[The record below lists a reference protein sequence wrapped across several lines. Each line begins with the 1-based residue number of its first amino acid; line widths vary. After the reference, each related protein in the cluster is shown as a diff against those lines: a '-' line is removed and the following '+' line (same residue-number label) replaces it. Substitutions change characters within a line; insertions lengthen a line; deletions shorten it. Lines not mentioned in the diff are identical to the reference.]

1 MKKYNKFPFLQS
13 KKALFC
19 TGLFLLS
26 SVNIASAA
34 TWQWLPMQNR
44 ERLVIQFDNPVDSFY
59 IQRNN
64 GLNISIQLPASASD
78 TEINQ
83 TGSLPQGDFVHN
95 FRKNGNT
102 LELSMNKSDF
112 GYIYTQPDSNTL
124 VLDIYQDSLA
134 SRFYPYEE
142 RSTTTPTQPQAPIQ
156 NQQPAQTQ
164 TVTPPTPQ
172 TPPISSPTA
181 PVVQTPTQEV
191 DTPPL
196 VQNTNQNQ
204 IPTQQITSP
213 PVPQVSTQAPQVE
226 ENSLQDVIDHVEKVD
241 IPALNNQATQS
252 FRDSIEAA
260 QSGTVPTTPPPAPI
274 QPAQQS
280 PFPTNNLEE
289 INEAAEKIYYGN
301 SFIADFKDTP
311 ANTVD
316 SVAVPTQVYK
326 GNEPQDYET
335 FEFMEEVDSIAPIQA
350 IETGISPENA
360 SLFERPE
367 NETPQPIEVAQET
380 QVSTQEEI
388 AQVET
393 PIETPIEQPLE
404 TEIPL
409 EQPLEPAVAEAT
421 DGVIAP
427 ALLDEMVQVDPANGE
442 TVTQVALASD
452 TEPTTIE
459 EAKALN
465 RTIVYHDAEGNEVPA
480 PPDVKALMFQAD
492 DLLKDRNYEAALPI
506 LEQLKDLRLDK
517 DPTLNQDLKEDLL
530 YEIVKVKAELYKDSL
545 QENGQEVLNAALEA
559 MNYNPSSERV
569 PNAITTL
576 AYTHLLMGNQED
588 AKGYIMFLKQQYPY
602 ELTVPNLL
610 FRLGRD
616 YLQEGQYALAAD
628 TFDQIVTEYPD
639 SLLAENSAIAQ
650 AFAYYKQGL
659 YEKAL
664 PLIEFVN
671 LRWPS
676 AYLDNLDFLPMSAD
690 VQISQ
695 GKLRD
700 ALETLWTQYNINPKS
715 EETPEILNK
724 IALLYYAL
732 NNKDA
737 ATKVQLEILNI
748 FPDSPY
754 APKSLLR
761 MAENTFTPV
770 NPNLDL
776 LLNLYEQ
783 PNPRIPSINYQ
794 IILDDYPETP
804 EAVDALTRLGA
815 FSFYNKDYL
824 SALNY
829 AEEVMKK
836 YPDRLQFNVAGD
848 ILLRAFA
855 HNLANALEEENYNRA
870 LALWEK
876 YPYVHDYYLPL
887 EDDLRI
893 ALARAYL
900 NRGDQSKGLE
910 LLEPFIETEQDPK
923 YGLYAYNIFLAHYLS
938 QGNWD
943 AILAMDEK
951 VNSWTMPLDVRD
963 QHDYTTALS
972 AQNLGLNSR
981 AMPLWTNLAQNTEI
995 PLYQRAYATY
1005 FLARDAEEKQDLR
1018 ASYQYNLDALAMF
1031 EELLENRSEFADPQR
1046 IRESIAA
1053 LMDVTEVAGR
1063 FAESLEWLNKYAEFV
1078 PQDSPDYGGMQLR
1091 EARIYRKMNDMNT
1104 WQSILEDIVRR
1115 EPDTVFGKMASS
1127 ELTTEKLAR
1136 DIKSLT
1142 P

>member
-1 MKKYNKFPFLQS
+1 MKKYNKFPILQS

-19 TGLFLLS
+19 TGFFLLS

-112 GYIYTQPDSNTL
+112 GYIYTQPDNNTL

-142 RSTTTPTQPQAPIQ
+142 RSATTPTPPQAPV
-156 NQQPAQTQ
+156 QQPVQNQ
-164 TVTPPTPQ
+164 TVTQPTPQ
-172 TPPISSPTA
+172 SPPISSPPA
-181 PVVQTPTQEV
+181 PVVQAPIQAV
-191 DTPPL
+191 DTTPL
-196 VQNTNQNQ
+196 AQNTNQNQ
-204 IPTQQITSP
+204 ISTQQITIP
-213 PVPQVSTQAPQVE
+213 PAPQVSAQTPQVE
-226 ENSLQDVIDHVEKVD
+226 ENPLQNVIEHVDEVD
-241 IPALNNQATQS
+241 IPALNNQNQPS
-252 FRDSIEAA
+252 LRDSVEANQA
-260 QSGTVPTTPPPAPI
+260 GATSNVTPPAALP
-274 QPAQQS
+274 QTAQTPPQS

-289 INEAAEKIYYGN
+289 IDEAAEKIYYGN

-335 FEFMEEVDSIAPIQA
+335 FEFMDEVDSIAPIQA

-360 SLFERPE
+360 ALFERPE
-367 NETPQPIEVAQET
+367 NETPQTVEAVEEQQGQPIQNTEEVA
-380 QVSTQEEI
+380 VQEEI
-388 AQVET
+388 IQEET
-393 PIETPIEQPLE
+393 PVEESIET
-404 TEIPL
+404 
-409 EQPLEPAVAEAT
+409 AEAEVL
-421 DGVIAP
+421 DGTIAP
-427 ALLDEMVQVDPANGE
+427 VLLDEMVREDSASGE
-442 TVTQVALASD
+442 VTQVALASD
-452 TEPTTIE
+452 VEPTTVE

-465 RTIVYHDAEGNEVPA
+465 RTIIYQDAEGNEVPA

-517 DPTLNQDLKEDLL
+517 DPTINQDLKEDLL
-530 YEIVKVKAELYKDSL
+530 YEIVKVKAELYKDTL
-545 QENGQEVLNAALEA
+545 QENGQEILNAALEA

-616 YLQEGQYALAAD
+616 YLKQGQYALAAD

-676 AYLDNLDFLPMSAD
+676 AYLDNPDFLPMSAD

-770 NPNLDL
+770 NPSLDL
-776 LLNLYEQ
+776 LLNLYDQ

-794 IILDDYPETP
+794 IILDDYAESP
-804 EAVDALTRLGA
+804 EAVDALTRLAA
-815 FSFYNKDYL
+815 FSFYNKDYT

-829 AEEVMKK
+829 AEEVMTK
-836 YPDRLQFNVAGD
+836 YPDRLQYNVAGD
-848 ILLRAFA
+848 ILLRSFA
-855 HNLANALEEENYNRA
+855 HTLANALEEENYNRV

-893 ALARAYL
+893 ALTRAYL
-900 NRGDQSKGLE
+900 NRGDQAKGLE

-972 AQNLGLNSR
+972 AQNLGLTSR
-981 AMPLWTNLAQNTEI
+981 ALPIWSNLAQNTEI

-1063 FAESLEWLNKYAEFV
+1063 FAESLEWLNRYAEFV

-1104 WQSILEDIVRR
+1104 WQSILEEIVRR

-1136 DIKSLT
+1136 DINSLT